1 MNAQGIRDL
10 RPASAN
16 SVSRRAAL
24 LGGSAALLA
33 AAFVPRFV
41 AAQEGTPAAEG
52 LTVQAL
58 GAGLPTGTP
67 GQQLI
72 LARATFPAGFTLH
85 AHSHPGPVV
94 VFVES
99 GTYGYTPLS
108 EGARSVTRAAAS
120 EAPETPELGAEVL
133 LQAGDAL
140 FHDEPVIGIDRAVGD
155 EPAVLLLAVLFDPTQ
170 PLYHLVD
177 ADEGTPAA

>member
-1 MNAQGIRDL
+1 MHAQGIDDL
-10 RPASAN
+10 GLAQMGRL
-16 SVSRRAAL
+16 SRRATL
-24 LGGSAALLA
+24 LGSGAALLA

-41 AAQEGTPAAEG
+41 AAQEGTPAAEE
-52 LTVQAL
+52 LTVEAL
-58 GAGLPTGTP
+58 GAGLPAGTP
-67 GQQLI
+67 GRQLI
-72 LARATFPAGFTLH
+72 LARAAFPAGFTLH

-108 EGARSVTRAAAS
+108 EGARSVTRASAPES
-120 EAPETPELGAEVL
+120 PETPDLGAEVL
-133 LQAGDAL
+133 LEAGDAL

-170 PLYHLVD
+170 PLYHF
-177 ADEGTPAA
+177 ADEGTPAP